1 MLILAPD
8 PAAARAIA
16 LRLKPGAVIQSVLE
30 SNAPIDAPVVDTFWR
45 EVLALARD
53 NNPQRRRAMSIN
65 RDRRHDC

>member
-16 LRLKPGAVIQSVLE
+16 LRLKPGAVIRSVLE

-45 EVLALARD
+45 EVLART

>member
-45 EVLALARD
+45 EVLART